1 MQRQLGL
8 IQSLPLILEP
18 RGTLPPEVVSSSTA
32 GRVIWTSPSN
42 PNGSVTESSVYVNNK
57 LYKPGMG
64 VPGPFILKGLSPV
77 TICDIQVRTLFCFVL
92 FWMVKLMDVLNKTCQ
107 AMSLCA
113 GSLSWLQII
122 VYLMEK
128 GREKREIDQN
138 ESRSL

>member
-42 PNGSVTESSVYVNNK
+42 PNGSVTESAVYVNNK

-64 VPGPFILKGLSPV
+64 VPGPFILKGLSPI

-107 AMSLCA
+107 AMSL
-113 GSLSWLQII
+113 SWLQII
-122 VYLMEK
+122 VYLMGK

>member
-42 PNGSVTESSVYVNNK
+42 PNGSVTESAVYVNNK

-107 AMSLCA
+107 AMSL
-113 GSLSWLQII
+113 SWLQII
-122 VYLMEK
+122 VYLMGK

>member
-18 RGTLPPEVVSSSTA
+18 QGTLPPEVVSSSTA

-42 PNGSVTESSVYVNNK
+42 PNGSVTESAVYVNNK

-107 AMSLCA
+107 AMSL
-113 GSLSWLQII
+113 SWLQII
-122 VYLMEK
+122 VYLMGK